1 MPILKIDA
9 HRKHTFGR
17 TLTNQI
23 YKLNKLEQLPGGR
36 EIKENVKKKKVK

>member
-9 HRKHTFGR
+9 RRKHTFGR

-23 YKLNKLEQLPGGR
+23 YKLEQLPGGR
-36 EIKENVKKKKVK
+36 EIKENVK